1 MSEFFEDVKQ
11 MAREVVA
18 PFKGLG
24 IVGSKI
30 AEKKTTVS
38 YPEYRRPMGVRAR
51 WRHVL
56 NRYDNGLEKCIG
68 CSLCAAAC
76 PAEAIWVEAAEN
88 TPEQRVSPGE
98 RYAVR
103 YEINML
109 RCIFCGY
116 CEEACPT
123 GAVQL
128 GYDYK
133 MIDEQ
138 GTQHNWAERDG
149 FIFTKEM
156 MLVEPGQGKPDPLSA
171 ALEERLKQN
180 PDHDRVW

>member
-1 MSEFFEDVKQ
+1 MKIPINIGKG
-11 MAREVVA
+11 MLRTARH
-18 PFKGLG
+18 L
-24 IVGSKI
+24 VGTVIGGEKI
-30 AEKKTTVS
+30 TVQ
-38 YPEYRRPMGVRAR
+38 YPEQEKPRPQRFRG
-51 WRHVL
+51 RHVL
-56 NRYDNGLEKCIG
+56 NTYENGLEKCIG

-88 TPEQRVSPGE
+88 TPENRVSPGE
-98 RYAVR
+98 RYAAR

-133 MIDEQ
+133 MVDQQ
-138 GTQHNWAERDG
+138 GVQHDWTKRDN

-156 MLVEPGQGKPDPLSA
+156 MLVEHGEGKPDPLSE
-171 ALEERLKQN
+171 ALDERLEKN

>member
-1 MSEFFEDVKQ
+1 MSLVPSFVKG
-11 MAREVVA
+11 MARTLKHA
-18 PFKGLG
+18 MG
-24 IVGSKI
+24 
-30 AEKKTTVS
+30 TTVGNEGITVQ
-38 YPEYRRPMGVRAR
+38 YPEQEKPRPRRFRG
-51 WRHVL
+51 RHIL
-56 NRYDNGLEKCIG
+56 NRYENGLERCIG

-88 TPEQRVSPGE
+88 DPAKRVSPGE

-128 GYDYK
+128 GADYK
-133 MIDEQ
+133 MVDEH
-138 GTQHNWAERDG
+138 GTQHDWGSRDS
-149 FIFTKEM
+149 FIFTKDM
-156 MLVEPGQGKPDPLSA
+156 MLVEHGEGKPDPLA
-171 ALEERLKQN
+171 ALLDERMQKN

>member
-1 MSEFFEDVKQ
+1 MKIPINIGKGMLRTARHFFGT
-11 MAREVVA
+11 A
-18 PFKGLG
+18 
-24 IVGSKI
+24 VGNEQI
-30 AEKKTTVS
+30 TVQ
-38 YPEYRRPMGVRAR
+38 YPEQEKPRPQRFRG
-51 WRHVL
+51 RHVL
-56 NRYDNGLEKCIG
+56 NKYENGLEKCIG

-88 TPEQRVSPGE
+88 IPEERVSPGE
-98 RYAVR
+98 RYAAR

-133 MIDEQ
+133 MVDQQGEQ
-138 GTQHNWAERDG
+138 QSWTNRDN

-156 MLVEPGQGKPDPLSA
+156 MLVEHGEGKPDPLSE
-171 ALEERLKQN
+171 ALDERLEKN

>member
-1 MSEFFEDVKQ
+1 MSLIPNFVKG
-11 MAREVVA
+11 MARTLKHAAGTTAGRE
-18 PFKGLG
+18 G
-24 IVGSKI
+24 I
-30 AEKKTTVS
+30 TVQ
-38 YPEYRRPMGVRAR
+38 YPEQEKPRPRRFRG
-51 WRHVL
+51 RHIL
-56 NRYDNGLEKCIG
+56 NRYENGLERCIG

-88 TPEQRVSPGE
+88 DPEKRVSPGE

-128 GYDYK
+128 GKDYK
-133 MIDEQ
+133 MVDEQ
-138 GTQHNWAERDG
+138 DRQHDWTDRDD

-156 MLVEPGQGKPDPLSA
+156 MLVEHGQGKTDPLA
-171 ALEERLKQN
+171 ELLDERMKEN

>member
-1 MSEFFEDVKQ
+1 MKLPTGI
-11 MAREVVA
+11 M
-18 PFKGLG
+18 KGMGRTLKHAIG
-24 IVGSKI
+24 TTFGNESI
-30 AEKKTTVS
+30 TVS
-38 YPEYRRPMGVRAR
+38 YPEQEKPRPTRFRG
-51 WRHVL
+51 RHIL
-56 NRYDNGLEKCIG
+56 NTYENGLEKCIG
-68 CSLCAAAC
+68 CSLCAASC

-88 TPEQRVSPGE
+88 DPENRVSPGE
-98 RYAVR
+98 RYAAR

-133 MIDEQ
+133 MADELGGAATWQ
-138 GTQHNWAERDG
+138 ERDG

-156 MLVEPGQGKPDPLSA
+156 MLVAAGKGKADPLSQ
-171 ALEERLKQN
+171 ALDERLKQN

>member
-1 MSEFFEDVKQ
+1 
-11 MAREVVA
+11 MATL
-18 PFKGLG
+18 PLG
-24 IVGSKI
+24 IIKGMGRTLKH
-30 AEKKTTVS
+30 ALGTTFRGEADTVQ
-38 YPEYRRPMGVRAR
+38 YPEQEKPRPTRFRG
-51 WRHVL
+51 RHIL
-56 NRYDNGLEKCIG
+56 NRYDNGLERCIG

-88 TPEQRVSPGE
+88 DPENRVSPGE
-98 RYAVR
+98 RYAAR

-133 MIDEQ
+133 MVDEQ
-138 GTQHNWAERDG
+138 GKQHDWTHRDN

-156 MLVEPGQGKPDPLSA
+156 MLVGPGEGKEDPLSV
-171 ALEERLKQN
+171 LLQERLDKN